1 MKYLLMTT
9 LYCLCAVALAADYTG
24 NQMVAVLGKPIYSP
38 EFQQYKSFWL
48 LNNKFENPD
57 GGIKVIINPNTLT
70 VDTILV
76 IGYDYA
82 PSYSNCSSKLPYNIQ
97 LNDNIS
103 AISQKT
109 GAAPMHYDDN
119 VGYDVQD
126 YQIMVKYNN
135 SSNINCVRFFAPQG
149 NVYAAVM
156 PKASYTTSVSK
167 PASVASTNTLPENAT
182 RMDVARN
189 NFENATYISMEAKAQ
204 PVIAKPVASTT
215 EPVKTSTAPAV
226 NDKLESARRALENST
241 FNHNTP
247 VKVSAPAPS
256 TTVVKTST
264 PAASSTTPK
273 PSTAATNT
281 SKSTSTTTVAKSYTF
296 KSGILEVFNSFRES
310 GFYNIKHAQR
320 SSGNVWNYK
329 YTYSTKLR
337 IPGEQYNMLYCFP
350 FENSQ
355 LDFVSV
361 LKESDSF
368 DGFEAAYKQ
377 FEAKLMAEF
386 PKSEGWVGTC
396 LPNYDKSKISD
407 FEMRNDRYGS
417 VILDYCKTPKG
428 KHILYLRFLLYS

>member
-38 EFQQYKSFWL
+38 EFQQYKAFWL

-57 GGIKVIINPNTLT
+57 GGIKIIINPNTLT

-76 IGYDYA
+76 AGYDYA
-82 PSYSNCSSKLPYNIQ
+82 PSYSNCSSRLPYNIQ
-97 LNDNIS
+97 LNDNVS

-109 GAAPMHYDDN
+109 GAAPMHYGGN
-119 VGYDVQD
+119 IGYDVQD
-126 YQIMVKYNN
+126 YHIMVKYNN
-135 SSNINCVRFFAPQG
+135 SSSNINCVRFFAPQG

-156 PKASYTTSVSK
+156 PKAINTTIISKPVSTTS
-167 PASVASTNTLPENAT
+167 ATALPENAT

-189 NFENATYISMEAKAQ
+189 NFENASYINVEAKPQ
-204 PVIAKPVASTT
+204 PVIAAPVSATAEPIKASTAT
-215 EPVKTSTAPAV
+215 PV

-247 VKVSAPAPS
+247 IKVSAPAANTTAPKTNTS
-256 TTVVKTST
+256 TAAASAPKTSS
-264 PAASSTTPK
+264 SSTAPK
-273 PSTAATNT
+273 PST
-281 SKSTSTTTVAKSYTF
+281 TTVVKSYTF
-296 KSGILEVFNSFRES
+296 KTGILEVFNAFRES
-310 GFYNIKHAQR
+310 GFYNIKNTER
-320 SSGNVWNYK
+320 GSSNVWNYK
-329 YTYSTKLR
+329 YTYSTKVR
-337 IPGEQYNMLYCFP
+337 IPGEKYNMLYSFP

-355 LDFVSV
+355 MDFVSV
-361 LKESDSF
+361 LEESDSF
-368 DGFEAAYKQ
+368 EGFETAYKEY
-377 FEAKLMAEF
+377 EAKLMAEF
-386 PKSEGWVGTC
+386 PKSEGWTGTC